1 MPYASAQL
9 PRGLGRNGILPPRH
23 PALSNF
29 GQAPVLPSLLRI
41 GHLLAYTIDLEQLP
55 LEKCLGWI
63 ESEMDLLE
71 GFNTVILKNLFPPT
85 ASLLHKF
92 ALAPAHADL
101 LEDII
106 QRLAL
111 GGLKVVVEWNFDCG
125 GRVELNCVEREYL
138 CAAANAE
145 WQFELRKEP
154 VLAFYLS
161 SISHYFRQFGIGGIH
176 FSKVHR
182 VCQQPGGPLLV
193 RTINLLCERLSES
206 AVTLASSKEVI
217 VGLSSPILEGG
228 LGFSFS
234 YNFHESLSLGQ
245 QHESIYSTAN
255 QIHASSNCLSLD
267 FSSMHPHDCT
277 YLLFTF
283 LISKRG
289 VFARGPLRPI
299 AAQLTQA
306 LKLRK
311 QEELFNEE
319 ALLRRIDSDCVV
331 IQRGQHLFLFNFEEK
346 QVEVELPEGKWQTIF
361 NERELGEEEGKGG
374 QEEKEEGKGGQE
386 GRMRVAGN
394 NCIVLE

>member
-1 MPYASAQL
+1 MRNASAEL
-9 PRGLGRNGILPPRH
+9 PCGGGRNGVLPAGES
-23 PALSNF
+23 ALAEF
-29 GQAPVLPSLLRI
+29 GEAPVLGGLLRI

-63 ESEMDLLE
+63 ESEADLLQ

-92 ALAPAHADL
+92 ALAPARADQ

-106 QRLAL
+106 HRLAL
-111 GGLKVVVEWNFDCG
+111 MGLKVVVEWNFDCG
-125 GRVELNCVEREYL
+125 GRLDLNCVEREYL
-138 CAAANAE
+138 CEAANAE

-154 VLAFYLS
+154 VLAFYLAN
-161 SISHYFRQFGIGGIH
+161 ISHYFRQFGIGGIH

-182 VCQQPGGPLLV
+182 VCQQPNGPLLA
-193 RTINLLCERLSES
+193 RTVNLLCERLSES
-206 AVTLASSKEVI
+206 AVTLASSREVI

-234 YNFHESLSLGQ
+234 YNFHESLSLSQ
-245 QHESIYSTAN
+245 QHESIYETAK

-267 FSSMHPHDCT
+267 FSCMQPQDCT

-299 AAQLTQA
+299 AAQLAKA
-306 LKLRK
+306 LHLRR

-331 IQRGQHLFLFNFEEK
+331 IQRGQHLFLFNFEE
-346 QVEVELPEGKWQTIF
+346 
-361 NERELGEEEGKGG
+361 R
-374 QEEKEEGKGGQE
+374 
-386 GRMRVAGN
+386 
-394 NCIVLE
+394 